1 MPLDTSIPLQAK
13 YTPPDISQFS
23 PINTLATAMKLKQL
37 EQEGELNALTLK
49 ERKGIQD
56 YMASKPDLRSSEAR
70 YRLATEFGETGR
82 KLAAGVTDIGKAE
95 TEEAKRRAELVTSKT
110 AQYRDALSGVNDQ
123 RSALQWIQMQQQDPD
138 MAGSPIAK
146 TSVMDAARSIPA
158 DPAGFAQWKQQA
170 ALGMTKWMEQ
180 NKPQY
185 FQQDLG
191 GTKRIV
197 AIPGLGGEATT
208 VGGSEAK
215 TTMTDYQ
222 SQQLKNE
229 GARLG
234 LEGRRVAVMEEE
246 NKRAKDPAF
255 QQQMAAAKARGEAAA
270 KGEVAAAQALPGV
283 LANAEQALDIIDQ
296 MVGKQPTKDTKG
308 KVIEA
313 GTAPHPGFKDAV
325 GATWKPGFRFVPGT
339 DAANFQAF
347 QDQIEGA
354 AFLEAFNTLRGAG
367 AITEKE
373 GAKATAARLRMKMS
387 QSEDEYIKA
396 AREYQDVIRQGVE
409 NARRKVP
416 SGTIAPTGAQPAAG
430 GAGPTVSNW

>member
-1 MPLDTSIPLQAK
+1 MPLDTSIPLQAR
-13 YTPPDISQFS
+13 YTPIDASQFS
-23 PINTLATAMKLKQL
+23 PINTLATAMKLKQY
-37 EQEGELNALTLK
+37 EQEGQLNALTLQ
-49 ERKGIQD
+49 ERKGLQEFL
-56 YMASKPDLRSSEAR
+56 ATKPDMKKPETR
-70 YRLATEFGETGR
+70 YRLATEFGESGR

-95 TEEAKRRAELVTSKT
+95 TEEAKRRTDLVTAKT
-110 AQYRDALSGVNDQ
+110 AQYRDALSNVTDQ

-138 MAGSPIAK
+138 MADSPIAK
-146 TSVMDAARSIPA
+146 LPMMQAASTIPA
-158 DPAGFAQWKQQA
+158 DPNGFNQWKQQA
-170 ALGMTKWMEQ
+170 ALGMTKFIEQ

-197 AIPGLGGEATT
+197 AIPGLGGEA
-208 VGGSEAK
+208 VPVSGSEAK

-222 SQQLKNE
+222 AQQLKNE
-229 GARLG
+229 GARIG

-246 NKRAKDPAF
+246 NRRNKDPQFA
-255 QQQMAAAKARGEAAA
+255 QQMSAAKARGEAIA

-283 LANAEQALDIIDQ
+283 LANAEQALQIIDQ
-296 MVGKQPTKDTKG
+296 MVGKQPVKDTKG
-308 KVIEA
+308 KVIDP
-313 GTAPHPGFKDAV
+313 GTAPHPGFQDAV

-339 DAANFQAF
+339 DAANFQSF

-373 GAKATAARLRMKMS
+373 GAKATAARLRMKLA
-387 QSEDEYIKA
+387 QSEDEYMKA

-416 SGTIAPTGAQPAAG
+416 GGTMAPTGG
-430 GAGPTVSNW
+430 STGPTVSNW